1 MMLRERE
8 GEGRGVQAEED
19 FSGLAALGVYNPPLA
34 ISLHLEFAL

>member
-8 GEGRGVQAEED
+8 GEGRDVQAEED
-19 FSGLAALGVYNPPLA
+19 LSDLTVLGVYNPPLT